1 MVFKVPSN
9 LNLSMMLRLDMFGE
23 GQKYI
28 DLKKKQQCPG
38 EKGGDISMFQEH
50 SDSIPEG

>member
-28 DLKKKQQCPG
+28 DLKKSSNAQGKR
-38 EKGGDISMFQEH
+38 EETF
-50 SDSIPEG
+50 